1 MQYHY
6 INQYSTLPKLRI
18 ELINDGR
25 YDYGKSYIFN
35 NAIQNADV
43 TFTMRN
49 VKDDTL
55 KISKAPCSIILVDQD
70 SCDERY
76 IIEYEW
82 KKRDTNEKGEFI
94 GRFDINFK
102 DGIKEEGIKYDKGN
116 LIVPIYE
123 ELCIMVK

>member
-55 KISKAPCSIILVDQD
+55 KISKAPCSIILIDQD

-102 DGIKEEGIKYDKGN
+102 DDIKEEGIKYDKGN

-123 ELCIMVK
+123 ELCVMVK

>member
-94 GRFDINFK
+94 GRFDISFK
-102 DGIKEEGIKYDKGN
+102 DDIKEEGIKYDKGN

-123 ELCIMVK
+123 ELCVMVK

>member
-1 MQYHY
+1 MEIFY
-6 INQYSTLPKLRI
+6 INQNATLPKLRV

-25 YDYGKSYIFN
+25 YDYGKSYQFN

-43 TFTMRN
+43 TFTMKR
-49 VKDDTL
+49 VSDETL
-55 KISKAPCSIILVDQD
+55 KISKATCSIVLVDEGT
-70 SCDERY
+70 CDERY
-76 IIEYEW
+76 IIEYSW

-102 DGIKEEGIKYDKGN
+102 DDLKEYGKTYDGGN
-116 LIVPIYE
+116 LIAPIYE

>member
-55 KISKAPCSIILVDQD
+55 KISKAPCSIILVDQE

-102 DGIKEEGIKYDKGN
+102 DDIKEEGIKYDKGN

>member
-102 DGIKEEGIKYDKGN
+102 DDIKEEGIKYDKGN

>member
-55 KISKAPCSIILVDQD
+55 KISKAPCSIVLADQD

-102 DGIKEEGIKYDKGN
+102 DDIKEEGIKYDKGN

>member
-102 DGIKEEGIKYDKGN
+102 DDIKEEGIKYDKGN
-116 LIVPIYE
+116 LIVTIYE

>member
-49 VKDDTL
+49 IKDDTL

-102 DGIKEEGIKYDKGN
+102 DDIKEEGIKYDKGN

-123 ELCIMVK
+123 ELCVMVK

>member
-102 DGIKEEGIKYDKGN
+102 DDIKEEGIKYDKGN

-123 ELCIMVK
+123 ELCVMVK

>member
-6 INQYSTLPKLRI
+6 INQYATLPKLRI

-49 VKDDTL
+49 IKDDTL

-94 GRFDINFK
+94 GRFDISFK
-102 DGIKEEGIKYDKGN
+102 DDLKEEGIKYDKGD

-123 ELCIMVK
+123 ELCVMVK